1 MRASVVTY
9 IVFFSGFLLPLEAR
23 SQAPVTNSNATLSGR
38 ILDSSGTPHVGF
50 VRVFQSAIR
59 DGYAE
64 MYPTC
69 NTSAAADGTFEC
81 KNLQSSQV
89 IVQVWLEP
97 NKPLATPSHSTNPPR
112 KIATSAY
119 YPGVTDLEAATKI
132 TLKPGDKRWIDIR
145 VPDSRGAIVTGTIL
159 GLPSQTDFRLKG
171 QSESFELDSGIR
183 VSYEAKSGKFVAN
196 AVPDG
201 HYLMTATWMQDTVLH
216 EAKAAFV
223 VKGAN
228 IDSLTLKDE
237 HFVQVQGT
245 ITSVGESA
253 VTHISLYRC
262 DDSRQKVTSTISNGV
277 FAFPPVPPGDYYLG
291 LPTHQD
297 EYVGTI
303 QANGKEYADQKFP
316 VVGGQIVE
324 KIVVEVKRPGAV
336 LQGALK
342 DWEET
347 GLTAQVVAQ
356 ALDNGKI
363 YTAPS
368 DKSGKFF
375 LTGLS
380 PGDYRLYAWI
390 GHDNIEY
397 RNSHV
402 LKANEGNSV
411 TVSVAAHDAAYV
423 GNLTTFE
430 VKAKVSD

>member
-1 MRASVVTY
+1 MRASVAAY
-9 IVFFSGFLLPLEAR
+9 IVFFSGFLFPLEVR
-23 SQAPVTNSNATLSGR
+23 SQAPITNLSATLSGR

-69 NTSAAADGTFEC
+69 NIPAAADGTFEC

-97 NKPLATPSHSTNPPR
+97 NKPQATSRPANPPR
-112 KIATSAY
+112 YIATSAY

-132 TLKPGDKRWIDIR
+132 TLNSGDKKWIDIR
-145 VPDSRGAIVTGTIL
+145 IPDSRGVILTGTIL
-159 GLPSQTDFRLKG
+159 GLPQRADFRLMGK
-171 QSESFELDSGIR
+171 SESLELDSGIG
-183 VSYEAKSGKFVAN
+183 VSYEAKSGKFA
-196 AVPDG
+196 AIGVPDG

-228 IDSLTLKDE
+228 IDRLALNDE
-237 HFVQVQGT
+237 PFVRVQGT
-245 ITSVGESA
+245 ITSVDTSA
-253 VTHISLYRC
+253 VNHISLYRC
-262 DDSRQKVTSTISNGV
+262 DDSRQKVTSTISKGV

-297 EYVGTI
+297 EYVGTV
-303 QANGKEYADQKFP
+303 QANGKEYADQKFL

-336 LQGALK
+336 VQGVLK

-347 GLTAQVVAQ
+347 GLTGQVVAQ
-356 ALDNGKI
+356 SLDNGKI

-368 DKSGKFF
+368 DELGKFF

-397 RNSHV
+397 RNPHA
-402 LKANEGNSV
+402 LKANERNSV
-411 TVSVAAHDAAYV
+411 TVSVPAHDAAYI
-423 GNLTTFE
+423 GNLTAFE